1 MAAFGVQF
9 LAIPK
14 MFWDMNFADGF
25 NKEVGFLGRMLGVLI
40 LSSSY
45 MITQVDTELAYKI
58 AAVQAVVIAYL
69 GPYTATQTF
78 KTKPAHK
85 LPEILMPVTIALA
98 AAAY

>member
-1 MAAFGVQF
+1 MAGFGLQF

-14 MFWDMNFADGF
+14 MFWEMNFADAF
-25 NKEVGFLGRMLGVLI
+25 NKEAGFLGRMLGLMI
-40 LSSSY
+40 LTSSY
-45 MITQVDTELAYKI
+45 LMTQVDTELAYKI
-58 AAVQAVVIAYL
+58 AAVQSVVIAYM

-85 LPEILMPVTIALA
+85 LPEILMPAIIALA